1 MEENKKMND
10 MKLNSKENAAKSEKM
25 PYEQLENIAHQLSDQ
40 VNKLYARLQEADMNN
55 LFKRLDYLFKV
66 VENAKIFP
74 EDFLNTCVAEI
85 QSLITLPE
93 EPQAEGDNAKDKPEE

>member
-10 MKLNSKENAAKSEKM
+10 MKLNSKENTAKSEKM
-25 PYEQLENIAHQLSDQ
+25 SYEQLENVAHQLSDQ

-66 VENAKIFP
+66 VESAHVFP
-74 EDFLNTCVAEI
+74 EDFLNACITEI

-93 EPQAEGDNAKDKPEE
+93 EPQAEEDNTKDKPEE